1 MTLSTSRSTV
11 PFAPPR
17 RLTLARLLV
26 LIAATTLAVAGCSD
40 SREPAASAES
50 GSASPAASGAK
61 NTPAASPPAP
71 SGAGSSAAAS
81 GEVLRIGVIPKGTIH
96 EFWKA
101 VERGARDA
109 ATAAGATL
117 LWDGPDVETAHD
129 QQRRILENMLGAGA
143 NGIVIAP
150 TDSVALQRPVE
161 SAVRSGIPVVIF
173 DSNLAGDAFVSF
185 VATDNHRG
193 GVLGGERLAAAMTR
207 AGAATTAAKRTL
219 LLRYTEGSGS
229 TRAREAGF
237 EEAITGAGGVV
248 VESQFTDGTT
258 EGAITVATNML
269 DRHVKD
275 GVLAIDGI
283 FAANQPTS
291 IGMLRAL
298 DRLAKQGIT
307 VEAKF
312 VGFDASDE
320 LIRAVEAGAMEA
332 IVVQDPYRM
341 GRLAVETMI
350 SHLRGEAIEKRVD
363 TGVTVVTRES
373 LGEPAVRLLLGL
385 DAAAGGKG
393 TAE

>member
-1 MTLSTSRSTV
+1 MTSSTDSTEKGSRV
-11 PFAPPR
+11 PALAAPNRHTLR
-17 RLTLARLLV
+17 RVSRGMLAGVVLTLL
-26 LIAATTLAVAGCSD
+26 GCGGTAD
-40 SREPAASAES
+40 
-50 GSASPAASGAK
+50 
-61 NTPAASPPAP
+61 PAP
-71 SGAGSSAAAS
+71 VPSTAAPVAAPA
-81 GEVLRIGVIPKGTIH
+81 EPLRIGVIPKGTIH

-109 ATAAGATL
+109 AAAEGATL

-143 NGIVIAP
+143 KGIVIAP

-161 SAVRSGIPVVIF
+161 SAVKGGVPVVIF
-173 DSNLAGDAFVSF
+173 DSNLEGDAFVSF

-193 GVLGGERLAAAMTR
+193 GVLGGEQLAAAMAR
-207 AGAATTAAKRTL
+207 GGSATTAPRRTL

-237 EEAITGAGGVV
+237 EAAIARAGGVV

-269 DRHVKD
+269 DRYITD
-275 GVLAIDGI
+275 GALAIDGI

-298 DRLAKQGIT
+298 ERLVAQGIK
-307 VEAKF
+307 VDAKF

-320 LIRAVEAGAMEA
+320 LVRAVEAGAMEA
-332 IVVQDPYRM
+332 MVVQDPYRM
-341 GRLAVETMI
+341 GKLAVETMI
-350 SHLRGEAIEKRVD
+350 SHLRGRPIEKRVD

-373 LGEPAVRLLLGL
+373 LADPAVRALLGL
-385 DAAAGGKG
+385 DAAAGGEDG
-393 TAE
+393 PE